1 VALIQALEAIAR
13 QARQQG
19 DGNQF
24 LLCLAEC
31 ILSCIAGI
39 VEYFNKWAYVY
50 IGIYG
55 YGYVDAGKNV
65 IELFKARG
73 WEAIIAEDL
82 VGGVLSL
89 VSLITGLVV
98 GGIGMVVEASTGWLV
113 NAGDAGPGVAF
124 L

>member
-1 VALIQALEAIAR
+1 M
-13 QARQQG
+13 
-19 DGNQF
+19 
-24 LLCLAEC
+24 
-31 ILSCIAGI
+31 
-39 VEYFNKWAYVY
+39 EYFNKWAYVY

-65 IELFKARG
+65 ISLFKARG

-98 GGIGMVVEASTGWLV
+98 GGIGMVVEASTGWLAD
-113 NAGDAGPGVAF
+113 AGDVGTGLAF